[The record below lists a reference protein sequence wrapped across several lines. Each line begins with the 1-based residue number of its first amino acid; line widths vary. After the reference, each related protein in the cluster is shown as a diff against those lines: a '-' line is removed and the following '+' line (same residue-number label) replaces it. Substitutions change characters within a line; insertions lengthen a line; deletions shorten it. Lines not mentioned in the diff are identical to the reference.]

1 MVTHWSKTTHDQ
13 AMADSTLSDFIRQS
27 LAAGAS
33 RQAIEQALHDA
44 GWTREQIRSALDG
57 WADVEFPVPVPRP
70 SVQLSAR
77 DAFRYLTLFVML
89 YFSAYHFGRLLFQFI
104 NLAFP
109 DPLALSY
116 GDVIGSRI
124 RWSTSALLV
133 AFPVFLFVARRI
145 ARDVA
150 RDPVERNSAV
160 RRWLTYLTLAIA
172 ACILV
177 GDLISLLY
185 GILSRALTLPF
196 LLKGMVVMLIAGG
209 LFGYFLWSL
218 RRDDEARAR

>member
-1 MVTHWSKTTHDQ
+1 
-13 AMADSTLSDFIRQS
+13 MADNTLSDFVRQA

-33 RQAIEQALHDA
+33 RQAIERALHDA
-44 GWTREQIRSALDG
+44 GWTREQVRSALDG
-57 WADVEFPVPVPRP
+57 WADAEFPVPVPRP
-70 SVQLSAR
+70 GSQLSAR

-104 NLAFP
+104 GLAFP
-109 DPLALSY
+109 DPLARSY

-133 AFPVFLFVARRI
+133 AFPVFLFVARRV

-150 RDPVERNSAV
+150 RNPAERNSAV

-172 ACILV
+172 ACLLV

-185 GILSRALTLPF
+185 GFLSGALTLPF
-196 LLKGMVVMLIAGG
+196 LLKAVVVLLIAGG

-218 RRDDEARAR
+218 RCDEEALAR